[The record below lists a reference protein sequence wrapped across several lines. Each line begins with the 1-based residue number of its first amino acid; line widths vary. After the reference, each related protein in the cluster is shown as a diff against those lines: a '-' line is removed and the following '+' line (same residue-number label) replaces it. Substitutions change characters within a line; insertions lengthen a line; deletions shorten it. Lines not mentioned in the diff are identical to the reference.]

1 MILEDTET
9 HIRLAVK
16 VDCSFQM
23 WLNGV
28 FCEHVVNDSKGWQ
41 LNELVKLQLY
51 FMFHGYIKCRV
62 AWRVAAPQD
71 NTINSPPTGS
81 ELTMPSALSVQ
92 PLFRKL
98 QSLCIPGKLPSFSTS
113 READLPDTKAPNG
126 WLHGYI
132 KWV

>member
-51 FMFHGYIKCRV
+51 LCFMDILSAGWPGQC
-62 AWRVAAPQD
+62 
-71 NTINSPPTGS
+71 PTG
-81 ELTMPSALSVQ
+81 
-92 PLFRKL
+92 
-98 QSLCIPGKLPSFSTS
+98 
-113 READLPDTKAPNG
+113 
-126 WLHGYI
+126 
-132 KWV
+132 